1 MLDLDFRGAQ
11 QLLDNFF
18 EPKTTLATEFLTHFK
33 RYNAHTFIN
42 SRQGILKESEH
53 QAGQNQLLLINF
65 FKGQIRLSL
74 LIVAWQLVGFY
85 SPRPLKLSHS
95 SHHCSKKKVKQ

>member
-42 SRQGILKESEH
+42 SRQGILKESE
-53 QAGQNQLLLINF
+53 QAGQNQLLLNF

-95 SHHCSKKKVKQ
+95 SHHRSKKKVKQ

>member
-33 RYNAHTFIN
+33 RYNDTFIN

-53 QAGQNQLLLINF
+53 QAGQNQLLLVNF

-95 SHHCSKKKVKQ
+95 SHHRSKKKVKQ

>member
-18 EPKTTLATEFLTHFK
+18 EPKITLATEFLTHFK
-33 RYNAHTFIN
+33 RYNDTFIN

-53 QAGQNQLLLINF
+53 QASQNQLLLNF

-95 SHHCSKKKVKQ
+95 SHYCSKKKVKQ

>member
-18 EPKTTLATEFLTHFK
+18 EPKITLATEFLTHFK
-33 RYNAHTFIN
+33 RYNDTFIN

-53 QAGQNQLLLINF
+53 QASQNQLLLNF

-74 LIVAWQLVGFY
+74 LIVAWQLVGFC

-95 SHHCSKKKVKQ
+95 SHHRSKKKVKQ